1 MAVIKFDK
9 DKADSLIRD
18 LNRISSD
25 IERCLRKVNNTV
37 ANREVSLYDERLKVY
52 DIKDVEVTTI
62 LEDGTEQVEIVQEEY
77 LKYDYIANARAYNR
91 AVRLLSAKS
100 TSAKSNAT
108 LAIQSVVGALTKVK
122 ELISEYENDQQLRIT
137 NHLGEVGQFDF
148 NLTDVDFRF
157 ILKSYT
163 GKYEIL
169 ECYFARYDYL
179 PKEFIDFIL
188 EKYIKN

>member
-122 ELISEYENDQQLRIT
+122 F
-137 NHLGEVGQFDF
+137 V
-148 NLTDVDFRF
+148 
-157 ILKSYT
+157 
-163 GKYEIL
+163 KYPL
-169 ECYFARYDYL
+169 ASG
-179 PKEFIDFIL
+179 
-188 EKYIKN
+188 